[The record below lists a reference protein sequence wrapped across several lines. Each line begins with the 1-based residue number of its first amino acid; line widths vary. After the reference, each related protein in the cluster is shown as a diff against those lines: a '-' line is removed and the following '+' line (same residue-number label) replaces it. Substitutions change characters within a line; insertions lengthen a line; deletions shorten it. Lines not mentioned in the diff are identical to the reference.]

1 MKKNFAKKVSISVM
15 SAAMAAT
22 MMPAAAFA
30 ATDTSAADAKTP
42 APIVKTDASSQ
53 AQDAQKISQDAQ
65 KSDSTAAQKTQ
76 KTDTSK
82 TSKDSK
88 TTKTSKTTK
97 KTVKK
102 SKKDAKKISKK
113 TKKIA
118 KKKTAKNAKV
128 QAPVNFKAERV
139 STDTAKLSWDAVK
152 GADSYIVYSLE
163 RGLHLRKVVQ
173 VKDTSCT
180 VKIPE
185 NFEKSYAVKAVKGNK
200 KSGRSTILTV
210 YMKGNLAPAAAKSL
224 TMKKSG
230 KATLTWGKV
239 KDATVYYVYS
249 KDEDGASHFKGI
261 AYNGKTSITVNHVKE
276 GKSYEFNIVAYGK
289 FGRTPDN
296 FVKVTAQK
304 AASKDSAENKS
315 GQKTDSSKTSKT
327 TKSKKTTKT
336 KKDAKDSKTAK
347 NGKTK
352 SDASKTKTDSSKTA
366 KTGSQ
371 AETGASQSAA
381 K

>member
-53 AQDAQKISQDAQ
+53 AQDAQK
-65 KSDSTAAQKTQ
+65 SDSTAAQETQ
-76 KTDTSK
+76 KTDASK

-102 SKKDAKKISKK
+102 SKKDAKKTAKK

-118 KKKTAKNAKV
+118 KKKTGKKTVKSAKV
-128 QAPVNFKAERV
+128 QAPVNFKAERL

-163 RGLHLRKVVQ
+163 RGLHLRKVAQ

-230 KATLTWGKV
+230 KATLTWDKV

-249 KDEDGASHFKGI
+249 RDEDGASHFKGI
-261 AYNGKTSITVNHVKE
+261 AYGGKTSITVNHVKE

-304 AASKDSAENKS
+304 AASKDSADNKS
-315 GQKTDSSKTSKT
+315 GQKTDSSKASKT

-336 KKDAKDSKTAK
+336 KKDAKNSKTAK
-347 NGKTK
+347 AGKTK
-352 SDASKTKTDSSKTA
+352 SDAAKTKADSSKTA

-371 AETGASQSAA
+371 AETSQSAA